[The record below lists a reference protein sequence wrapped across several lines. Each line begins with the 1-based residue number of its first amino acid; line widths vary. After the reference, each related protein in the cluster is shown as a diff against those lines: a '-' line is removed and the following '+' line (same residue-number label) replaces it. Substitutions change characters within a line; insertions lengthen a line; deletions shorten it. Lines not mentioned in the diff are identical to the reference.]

1 MRCELE
7 SIWAETKI
15 EALALGD
22 AGEELARQRVDTPR
36 GDYDGTV
43 AAIAGLVRRL
53 EVETGRAGTVGMGIP
68 GSLRADGTV
77 KNANSTWLNGR
88 MLQVDISRAL
98 GREVRVANDAN
109 CLAVSEAT
117 DGAGAGLGVVFAV
130 ILGTGCGGGV
140 ALGGRVHAGGN
151 GVAGEWGHTP
161 LPWAREDELPGWECY
176 CGRRGCMEQWVS
188 GPAVARDYGEV
199 LEPGSEKRDLGHPD
213 LGRVTARE
221 VAAWAENGEAGAVAA
236 LERFE
241 DRLGRG
247 LAMVVNVLDPDVIV
261 LGGGLSRVE
270 RLYARVPEVIRRYVF
285 GGDFATAVVPARFG
299 DSSGVRGAAWLWP
312 L

>member
-1 MRCELE
+1 MRIGVDLGG
-7 SIWAETKI
+7 TKI
-15 EALALGD
+15 EALALSH
-22 AGEELARQRVDTPR
+22 AGEELLRYRVDTPR
-36 GDYDGTV
+36 GDYDGTLG
-43 AAIAGLVRRL
+43 AIAGLVHRL
-53 EVETGRAGTVGMGIP
+53 ERETGQQGSVGMGIP
-68 GSLRADGTV
+68 GTLRRDGRV

-88 MLQVDISRAL
+88 ELQVDISRL
-98 GREVRVANDAN
+98 LEREVRLANDAN

-117 DGAGAGLGVVFAV
+117 DGAGAGMGVVFAV

-151 GVAGEWGHTP
+151 GISGEWGHTP
-161 LPWAREDELPGWECY
+161 LPWARADELPGPACY
-176 CGRRGCMEQWVS
+176 CGRHGCLEQWVA
-188 GPAVARDYGEV
+188 GPAVARDYLQSVAHPVAG
-199 LEPGSEKRDLGHPD
+199 PGT
-213 LGRVTARE
+213 TAKQ
-221 VAAWAENGEAGAVAA
+221 VAAAAEQGDAAALAA

-247 LAMVVNVLDPDVIV
+247 LAMVANVLDPDVIV

-270 RLYARVPEVIRRYVF
+270 RLYAHVPAVTRRYVF
-285 GGDFATAVVPARFG
+285 GGDFETSLLPAGFG